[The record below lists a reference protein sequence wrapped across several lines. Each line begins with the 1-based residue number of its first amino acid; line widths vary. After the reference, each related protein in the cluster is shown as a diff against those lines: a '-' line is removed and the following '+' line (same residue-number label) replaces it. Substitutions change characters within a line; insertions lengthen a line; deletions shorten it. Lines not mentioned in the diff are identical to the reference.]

1 MKRKDSFVTE
11 VPRKPQ
17 KETIHPRIQAFAAS
31 GPLRTTPDGSGPS
44 NSNCFRATFLK
55 AEEALERAQ
64 GPRHVPE
71 RPTGPAGSRHS
82 LTGSFLLSLRSPF
95 SCWRLETFPSNL
107 DNFPLFLSPAFKID
121 QCRNAAL
128 HTALDFPCSFVQV
141 FGRFAAKK
149 P

>member
-1 MKRKDSFVTE
+1 M
-11 VPRKPQ
+11 
-17 KETIHPRIQAFAAS
+17 
-31 GPLRTTPDGSGPS
+31 RTTPDGSGPS

-55 AEEALERAQ
+55 AEEALESP

-107 DNFPLFLSPAFKID
+107 DNFPLFLFAAFKID

-128 HTALDFPCSFVQV
+128 HTALDFPCSLFKYLVGLQPRSLRLWASCSSV
-141 FGRFAAKK
+141 FPSTPVKTRDETGQAGLSGISES
-149 P
+149 